1 MNELT
6 ITVAGWVATDV
17 RLFQGQGDLAI
28 ASFRLASTPRFYDR
42 ERSIWVDGVTEWF
55 TVRAFRGAAIT
66 VKRSIDKGMPVVVT
80 GRMRTSTWEAKDG
93 TRVDHVIDASAL
105 GPDCM
110 RGVATFTRA
119 IGDASL
125 GEEDMGAAAEAVVAS
140 RAGDDAVPSE
150 EGAQPAALE
159 DGLLDDPRDD
169 PLEDDADAMA
179 EAS

>member
-42 ERSIWVDGVTEWF
+42 ERSVWVDGVTEWF

-66 VKRSIDKGMPVVVT
+66 VKRSIEKGMPVVVT

-119 IGDASL
+119 TGDASL
-125 GEEDMGAAAEAVVAS
+125 TAEDMSAAAGAIAAS
-140 RAGDDAVPSE
+140 HTGADEEPPADDLEPAFDAAEDPVGDDE
-150 EGAQPAALE
+150 
-159 DGLLDDPRDD
+159 
-169 PLEDDADAMA
+169 AMA
-179 EAS
+179 PLA

>member
-6 ITVAGWVATDV
+6 ITVSGWVATDV

-42 ERSIWVDGVTEWF
+42 ERSVWVDGVTEWF

-93 TRVDHVIDASAL
+93 TRVDHVIDATAL

-119 IGDASL
+119 TGDASL
-125 GEEDMGAAAEAVVAS
+125 TEDDMGAAAEAVVAS
-140 RAGDDAVPSE
+140 REGDVEQQEDDAQPS
-150 EGAQPAALE
+150 ALA
-159 DGLLDDPRDD
+159 DGLLDDPLD
-169 PLEDDADAMA
+169 DDADALA